1 MSQTGFGSMTPPF
14 IVQEYRDHNES
25 FFKVYVIDNEV
36 MVFRRPSLPNI
47 DDLAVSAGNVRN
59 PHNKHDNANVP
70 SGNVPN
76 GNVPSTSA
84 TNEEG
89 SSHYV
94 GLRSVAFDSRYAYP
108 TASDFQELSHEGDDI
123 LNEYESKQEDK
134 KRKDEKDIMPST
146 ELTLSSNFS
155 NTEGT
160 NTPSGISILEE
171 SNVIVCD
178 KLLRLNN
185 LNKSDIFHEDNGSP
199 EVKEM
204 DETAATNSLHL
215 TEKTNC
221 SSPPISTPP
230 IRERLSRLSVL
241 SLEGRARKPSAID
254 MPLES
259 LSSSPS
265 SSLVDLLKAQD
276 NTVSGYPPDCR
287 NVHENENGIG
297 PGDKKEQKKGCKNG
311 HHDGQNNAHV
321 VAQYP
326 PALLGSTNANHPLSE
341 IKLQNVEP
349 SDGIKSNG
357 FDRTNYKN
365 EYNDGGK
372 YKSTESTTVD
382 KLSWIEGDHDGNNG
396 NNGSSRRIEDS
407 VSGTGRI
414 RENNNSI
421 INSRRRMRSLSLNEG
436 KDPIDRDII
445 SPKRNKM
452 S

>member
-47 DDLAVSAGNVRN
+47 DDLAVLAGNIRN
-59 PHNKHDNANVP
+59 PHNTYDNANVP
-70 SGNVPN
+70 SGNVPD
-76 GNVPSTSA
+76 GNVPSTSG
-84 TNEEG
+84 TNGEG

-123 LNEYESKQEDK
+123 LNENESKQEDK

-146 ELTLSSNFS
+146 ERTLSSNLTNS
-155 NTEGT
+155 EGT
-160 NTPSGISILEE
+160 NTPSSISVLEE

-178 KLLRLNN
+178 KLWGLNI
-185 LNKSDIFHEDNGSP
+185 LNKSDIFHEDKGSP

-215 TEKTNC
+215 TETTNC

-276 NTVSGYPPDCR
+276 YTVSSYPPNCM
-287 NVHENENGIG
+287 NGHENENGIG
-297 PGDKKEQKKGCKNG
+297 PGNKKEQKKGCKNG

-326 PALLGSTNANHPLSE
+326 PALLGSTNANQPLSE
-341 IKLQNVEP
+341 TELQNDIP
-349 SDGIKSNG
+349 RDAIKSNG
-357 FDRTNYKN
+357 FDEINHKN

-372 YKSTESTTVD
+372 YKSTESIIVD
-382 KLSWIEGDHDGNNG
+382 KLSCIEGDHDGNNG
-396 NNGSSRRIEDS
+396 NNGSCGRIEDS
-407 VSGTGRI
+407 LSGTERI
-414 RENNNSI
+414 RENNNSV
-421 INSRRRMRSLSLNEG
+421 INYRRRMRSLSLNEG
-436 KDPIDRDII
+436 KDPIDRHNI
-445 SPKRNKM
+445 
-452 S
+452 